1 MPNFAFEDGKR
12 SPMSSNSNTNMNSGA
27 VERNNDGE
35 ITPGDL
41 LAHLSITESNNERN
55 LTVRVSTTGSNSNS
69 NHNSMNFGNDT
80 ANNGGGI
87 NKAIYNADEC
97 NNNLNEGITASASLE
112 TQFPEPRDK
121 NIYDDQQQNEQMQNE
136 PEEVDGKQRRPPLR
150 TASGRKRGTNDHN
163 VSNSYYNHVEGGGEA
178 GGVHSI
184 ETLAAAQDASNAL
197 LKMQNLAPPPPPPPP
212 TFSNKDA
219 IIRATTSSN
228 NSSNA
233 LPSAPQQQ
241 QRHQQQRAQ
250 EEEEYV
256 EEDDEDEESSEM
268 SASDED
274 GSWITWFCSLRGN
287 EFFCEVDEDYIQ
299 DDFNLTGLS
308 SLVPY
313 YEYALDMVLDVEMP
327 MEDSLTEE
335 QQEIVESAAEMLYG
349 LIHARYIVTNRG
361 MHAMY
366 EKYRSASFGR
376 CPRVFCQGQPV
387 LPVGLSDLPR
397 NYTVN
402 VFCPRCHGLF
412 FPKSTRQANIDG
424 AYFGTTFPHL
434 YLMTHP
440 DMIPMRPSQ
449 TYVPRVYGFKVHTS
463 SLYYKNNEEGQP
475 KKQIENSSNRNRRSR
490 DRNRRK

>member
-1 MPNFAFEDGKR
+1 MASLVEEDGGVVDEKVVISCHSADGVGDGRGNKR
-12 SPMSSNSNTNMNSGA
+12 NGQDVP
-27 VERNNDGE
+27 
-35 ITPGDL
+35 PGDL
-41 LAHLSITESNNERN
+41 LARLSITEANEGN
-55 LTVRVSTTGSNSNS
+55 LTVRVSTTTGSNNNNS
-69 NHNSMNFGNDT
+69 TNINRNSSSSSTPT
-80 ANNGGGI
+80 AAVTTTN
-87 NKAIYNADEC
+87 NKADNI
-97 NNNLNEGITASASLE
+97 NEEIDPSDSLE
-112 TQFPEPRDK
+112 VQLPQPRELDV
-121 NIYDDQQQNEQMQNE
+121 NNELPSEQVE
-136 PEEVDGKQRRPPLR
+136 GSAVGRSRRPPSR
-150 TASGRKRGTNDHN
+150 SSSGSGRKRNSNNSNNDST
-163 VSNSYYNHVEGGGEA
+163 VA
-178 GGVHSI
+178 GSVYSRESI
-184 ETLAAAQDASNAL
+184 AAAQEASDALHTLQNSMAPSKNANE
-197 LKMQNLAPPPPPPPP
+197 Q
-212 TFSNKDA
+212 
-219 IIRATTSSN
+219 IISVTSSKGV
-228 NSSNA
+228 S
-233 LPSAPQQQ
+233 QQQ
-241 QRHQQQRAQ
+241 TSSLRPKIPEAPVASQQHQA
-250 EEEEYV
+250 EEEE
-256 EEDDEDEESSEM
+256 EDEDEDSSEM

-366 EKYRSASFGR
+366 EKYRAAAFGR
-376 CPRVFCQGQPV
+376 CPHVFCQGQPV

-440 DMIPMRPSQ
+440 DMIPQRPSQ
-449 TYVPRVYGFKVHTS
+449 KYVPRVYGFKVHKS
-463 SLYYKNNEEGQP
+463 SLYYKNNEDGHQ
-475 KKQIENSSNRNRRSR
+475 KKNEVENTSRQRRTR

>member
-1 MPNFAFEDGKR
+1 METAVQDDIGIDER
-12 SPMSSNSNTNMNSGA
+12 VSSLINSTEGGG
-27 VERNNDGE
+27 RGDKNNGQDVH
-35 ITPGDL
+35 PGDL
-41 LAHLSITESNNERN
+41 LDRLSITEANEGN
-55 LTVRVSTTGSNSNS
+55 LTVRVSTTGSNNSSNNNNRNSSTTNINEEIGPSNS
-69 NHNSMNFGNDT
+69 
-80 ANNGGGI
+80 
-87 NKAIYNADEC
+87 
-97 NNNLNEGITASASLE
+97 LE
-112 TQFPEPRDK
+112 VQFPQPREVIV
-121 NIYDDQQQNEQMQNE
+121 NNE
-136 PEEVDGKQRRPPLR
+136 PSVELGGSGSRRPPAR
-150 TASGRKRGTNDHN
+150 TASGSGRKRNN
-163 VSNSYYNHVEGGGEA
+163 SNKNSSK
-178 GGVHSI
+178 VHSR
-184 ETLAAAQDASNAL
+184 ETIASAQESSKVLHTLQNSAAPSN
-197 LKMQNLAPPPPPPPP
+197 N
-212 TFSNKDA
+212 NNNNNDR
-219 IIRATTSSN
+219 IIRATTTNKGSSQL
-228 NSSNA
+228 SSSRTKLSEA
-233 LPSAPQQQ
+233 HPPQQKQ
-241 QRHQQQRAQ
+241 KVE

-256 EEDDEDEESSEM
+256 EEEDEDEDSSEM
-268 SASDED
+268 SVSDED

-366 EKYRSASFGR
+366 EKYRAAAFGR
-376 CPRVFCQGQPV
+376 CPCVFCQGQPV

-440 DMIPMRPSQ
+440 DMIPTRPSQ
-449 TYVPRVYGFKVHTS
+449 TYVPRVYGFKVHKS
-463 SLYYKNNEEGQP
+463 SLFYKNHEESP
-475 KKQIENSSNRNRRSR
+475 KKSQIENSSRQSRRSK